1 MNNEISARQVRR
13 LMVQNH
19 VTIRQVAARFGVS
32 MERVRQVR
40 KVGGAWDWP
49 LMITTIAQERAH

>member
-1 MNNEISARQVRR
+1 MNNQISANQVRR
-13 LMVQNH
+13 LMAQNH
-19 VTIRQVAARFGVS
+19 VTIRQLAARFQIS

-49 LMITTIAQERAH
+49 LMITTIAKERAA